1 MEQRLLRLGDN
12 VDDYCPRERR
22 ITNHA
27 VVAIVENAIRQTRC
41 TTCDAE
47 HVYKHGKEPRKRKKD
62 EPATAFEEVLADL
75 TGGNLVPARPQPPA
89 TPEAAAAAAPEP
101 APLAAA
107 DAAEETQLQPEPPA
121 HTDTWLAHRQLI
133 RASLPKTEGELPPPR
148 PIPEFTMHQRPVS
161 RGGHFRHA
169 YGRDGNM
176 GGGGHFRGRGN
187 GSPNANGN
195 GNGGFNGNGNGNGPA
210 PNGGRPGKSGRRRH
224 RHKQR
229 PR

>member
-75 TGGNLVPARPQPPA
+75 TGGQLVPARPPASPVEPRLPPNRNRS
-89 TPEAAAAAAPEP
+89 P
-101 APLAAA
+101 PL
-107 DAAEETQLQPEPPA
+107 TRLTSQRGNP
-121 HTDTWLAHRQLI
+121 
-133 RASLPKTEGELPPPR
+133 SLPPTP
-148 PIPEFTMHQRPVS
+148 T
-161 RGGHFRHA
+161 RGWHT
-169 YGRDGNM
+169 GN
-176 GGGGHFRGRGN
+176 
-187 GSPNANGN
+187 
-195 GNGGFNGNGNGNGPA
+195 
-210 PNGGRPGKSGRRRH
+210 
-224 RHKQR
+224 
-229 PR
+229 

>member
-75 TGGNLVPARPQPPA
+75 TGGQLVPARPQPPSTAETQAA
-89 TPEAAAAAAPEP
+89 TTTEP
-101 APLAAA
+101 VPLAASSND
-107 DAAEETQLQPEPPA
+107 DAELQPEPPA

-148 PIPEFTMHQRPVS
+148 PIPEFTMHQRPAG
-161 RGGHFRHA
+161 RGAHFRHA

-176 GGGGHFRGRGN
+176 GGGGHFRGRSNGN
-187 GSPNANGN
+187 PNATGNGN
-195 GNGGFNGNGNGNGPA
+195 GNFNGNGNGPA